1 MITVA
6 KFGGSSVANSTQFK
20 KVKNIVT
27 GNRDIKYVVTSA
39 CGKENKEDHKI
50 TDLWSEPQKL
60 DNQLEGF
67 FL

>member
-27 GNRDIKYVVTSA
+27 GNPNI
-39 CGKENKEDHKI
+39 
-50 TDLWSEPQKL
+50 
-60 DNQLEGF
+60 
-67 FL
+67 